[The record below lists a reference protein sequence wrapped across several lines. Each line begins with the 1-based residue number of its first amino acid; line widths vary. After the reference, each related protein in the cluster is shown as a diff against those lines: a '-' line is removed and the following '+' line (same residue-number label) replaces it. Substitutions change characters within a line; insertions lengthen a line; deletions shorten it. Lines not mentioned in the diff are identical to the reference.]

1 MAAGGAGC
9 GGSAGVAIDCGGE
22 NAVLTRGSAEFG
34 AFANEPSTPRTGG
47 GGAAVAGG
55 AAGGAVLA
63 IAANAERIEAAS
75 GGFALLVGADSIKEL
90 GNFILEDVIPEGI
103 GGGGGGGGVPKGVV
117 ESS

>member
-9 GGSAGVAIDCGGE
+9 GGSTGVAIDCGGE
-22 NAVLTRGSAEFG
+22 NAFLTRGSAEFVE
-34 AFANEPSTPRTGG
+34 FANEPPTPRTGG
-47 GGAAVAGG
+47 GGAAVAV
-55 AAGGAVLA
+55 GGAVLA

-75 GGFALLVGADSIKEL
+75 GGFALLGGADSIEEL
-90 GNFILEDVIPEGI
+90 GNLLRKDVTPEGI